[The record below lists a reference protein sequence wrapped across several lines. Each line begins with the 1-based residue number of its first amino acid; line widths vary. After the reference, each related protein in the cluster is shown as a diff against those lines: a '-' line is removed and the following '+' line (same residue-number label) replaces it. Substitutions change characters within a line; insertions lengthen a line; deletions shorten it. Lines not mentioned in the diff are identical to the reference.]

1 MDRRYI
7 IAGLFFF
14 ASVILAVVLVYP
26 KYQVVQI
33 SSRLVEEKANEFEA
47 QMVLVQEISRLRSQ
61 QKQMTEEIA
70 HMEDLLPTLT
80 KKSVADLF
88 IELESIAAESGLLL
102 DTISFAEEKEQAQK
116 AGQKQASAKMYKTIS
131 AQLRMQGEYRDLK
144 NFVRII
150 EKNKHLMDIMNVS
163 ISTASSVGEAQKS
176 GTTSEKS
183 QTITVLPSFA
193 IMIRAYYQ

>member
-33 SSRLVEEKANEFEA
+33 SMRLVEEKANEYEA

-102 DTISFAEEKEQAQK
+102 DTISFSEEKEQAQK
-116 AGQKQASAKMYKTIS
+116 AGQKPVPVKMYKTIS
-131 AQLRMQGEYRDLK
+131 AQVKMQGEYRDLK
-144 NFVRII
+144 NFVRIV
-150 EKNKHLMDIMNVS
+150 EKNKHLMDIITTK
-163 ISTASSVGEAQKS
+163 ISTTSSENKAQK
-176 GTTSEKS
+176 GVDAPENSEIMK
-183 QTITVLPSFA
+183 TLPSFE
-193 IMIRAYYQ
+193 IMMRAYYQ